1 MSCLVLSCMYVCI
14 HIFRVK
20 WYYVYSC
27 WDAKEKWVEVG
38 CTRYLPCF
46 WQAWWVANCQ
56 VSLSIDRALLFVQHL
71 FVYHRI
77 CDVCRL
83 LPAGAQVEWGR
94 FHNFRFRVEWWF
106 GWFEIRVSDP
116 FRKWDPDI
124 PNRPPKPSC
133 DACVSIIGW
142 LVNNANI
149 NIPLILLC
157 VTLRQL

>member
-1 MSCLVLSCMYVCI
+1 MYIHVEMPKKNGLKLAAHVTSRAFDKPDGLPTARFPSALIVLCCLCNTCSYTIEFATFAVYFRQVHKWNEADSTIFGSGLS
-14 HIFRVK
+14 
-20 WYYVYSC
+20 
-27 WDAKEKWVEVG
+27 G
-38 CTRYLPCF
+38 GL
-46 WQAWWVANCQ
+46 
-56 VSLSIDRALLFVQHL
+56 
-71 FVYHRI
+71 
-77 CDVCRL
+77 
-83 LPAGAQVEWGR
+83 
-94 FHNFRFRVEWWF
+94 